1 MSDGMDSAKVE
12 TDERPEVGTTG
23 EGAAGTGAG
32 AGEDAPAGGQAHAG
46 VPADVPGEEPH
57 GDDFETVTVPKAEYD
72 ELNDRHL
79 RLVAEF
85 ANFRRRAESEAL
97 GTWARA
103 QADLVEG
110 FLDVLDDLTRV
121 AALDPADEAVTVQ
134 SIVEGIDLVEQK
146 FNKALTDAGAEV
158 IAPGEGDAF
167 DPEYM
172 EAMMRVPADDDG
184 MDDAVAQLF
193 QKGYRMGQTLVR
205 AARVSVYK
213 AD

>member
-1 MSDGMDSAKVE
+1 MSEGTEPMRADENTEAPEDGMDAAVPQGQGR
-12 TDERPEVGTTG
+12 DAERNESEPHS
-23 EGAAGTGAG
+23 
-32 AGEDAPAGGQAHAG
+32 DLPAGI
-46 VPADVPGEEPH
+46 PGEEAH
-57 GDDFETVTVPKAEYD
+57 GEDFATIAVPKDEYD

-97 GTWARA
+97 GTWSRA
-103 QADLVEG
+103 QADLVER

-146 FNKALTDAGAEV
+146 FMKTLADAGTEV
-158 IAPGEGDAF
+158 LAPTEGDEF
-167 DPEYM
+167 DPEIM
-172 EAMMRVPADDDG
+172 EAMMKQPTEDESL
-184 MDDAVAQLF
+184 DDAVAQLF
-193 QKGYRMGQTLVR
+193 QKGYRLGQTLVR
-205 AARVSVYK
+205 PARVSVFK

>member
-1 MSDGMDSAKVE
+1 MSEGTEPSRVDTESE
-12 TDERPEVGTTG
+12 TTDDAAVPTEQGGDTEGG
-23 EGAAGTGAG
+23 ES
-32 AGEDAPAGGQAHAG
+32 DLHSDLPAGI
-46 VPADVPGEEPH
+46 PGEEAH
-57 GDDFETVTVPKAEYD
+57 GEDFATIAVPKDEYD

-97 GTWARA
+97 GTWSRA
-103 QADLVEG
+103 QADLVER

-146 FNKALTDAGAEV
+146 FVKTLADAGTEV
-158 IAPGEGDAF
+158 LAPAEGDAF
-167 DPEYM
+167 DPEVM
-172 EAMMRVPADDDG
+172 EAMMKQPTDDESL
-184 MDDAVAQLF
+184 DDAVAQLF
-193 QKGYRMGQTLVR
+193 QKGYRLGQTLVR
-205 AARVSVYK
+205 PARVSVFK

>member
-1 MSDGMDSAKVE
+1 MKSEETGVDAAVE
-12 TDERPEVGTTG
+12 DLDATTAEAPG
-23 EGAAGTGAG
+23 EAVDQETGA
-32 AGEDAPAGGQAHAG
+32 EDAEIP
-46 VPADVPGEEPH
+46 
-57 GDDFETVTVPKAEYD
+57 TVPSDKYD

-97 GTWARA
+97 GTWSRA
-103 QADLVEG
+103 QADLVAR

-146 FNKALTDAGAEV
+146 FMKTLADSGTEL
-158 IAPGEGDAF
+158 IAPSEGETF
-167 DPEYM
+167 DPEIM
-172 EAMMRVPADDDG
+172 EAMMKQPTEDEAL
-184 MDDAVAQLF
+184 DDAVAQLF
-193 QKGYRMGQTLVR
+193 QRGYRMGQTLVR
-205 AARVSVYK
+205 PARVSVYK